1 MMITNY
7 LRSMGLID
15 KVKVT
20 TTTGALGTQSN
31 IVIFS
36 LVRNNEEKNV
46 GAAGILQDINDS
58 ISRSSEKFLILGNSG
73 ITVERSEIK
82 MVMNVS

>member
-1 MMITNY
+1 
-7 LRSMGLID
+7 MGLID

-20 TTTGALGTQSN
+20 TTTGALGTQSD

-58 ISRSSEKFLILGNSG
+58 ISRSSEKFLILGNFG
-73 ITVERSEIK
+73 IAVERSEIK